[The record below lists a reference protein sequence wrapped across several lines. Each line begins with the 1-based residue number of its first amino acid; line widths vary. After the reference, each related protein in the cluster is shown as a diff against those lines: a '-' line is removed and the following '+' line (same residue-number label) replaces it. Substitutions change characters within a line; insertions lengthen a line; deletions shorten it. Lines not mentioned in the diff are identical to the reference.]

1 MSWSHCFF
9 PPSQSEWKQHSKP
22 PGFLSQKGRVSWI
35 TEVTRKLPSCI
46 KPGFQT
52 GTLWVTWKDD
62 YDLWSKDTS
71 SHALHSWKHCAVSPH
86 TWSMSSP
93 RPCQGAEEW
102 LPAASWCQEGSAA
115 QAGALLLL
123 SAFSMPW
130 NSTSLINSHSEWV
143 PEVCDYKYFTYN
155 SVKVCHFSPS
165 NWRRRT
171 WSLRWPVPWRS

>member
-35 TEVTRKLPSCI
+35 TEVTRKLPSCS

-52 GTLWVTWKDD
+52 GTLSESPGRMTMTFGQRTQAAMHFTHENTVL
-62 YDLWSKDTS
+62 Y
-71 SHALHSWKHCAVSPH
+71 LHTPEAWAPPGLAKE
-86 TWSMSSP
+86 
-93 RPCQGAEEW
+93 R